1 MQRASSIYTEGCYLL
16 EAESDDGLV
25 DWISWCV

>member
-16 EAESDDGLV
+16 EAEGDDGLV
-25 DWISWCV
+25 DWIY